1 MLPTPYVAS
10 LRIYEPLSAFSPAE
24 ALRWS
29 AIPSTNAT
37 NTEEQS
43 RALTRI
49 VTSEPPA
56 LKPDGAHL
64 LEIDGKKYV
73 CPWSTAARCWA
84 ALETFKQ
91 NLPNNI
97 TRFFLPTNLEEAISI
112 NSEMIEDKVPHI
124 ISETWMIPPRW
135 FSLFKPDE
143 RIRGYNESG
152 AFSVLRTSIGNAK
165 KRCMFTHQTVV
176 ASFGNGPIE
185 QEIADLLEWM
195 DLFHHESIIE
205 LDYGGLA
212 NYLDQSLKFNGE
224 AGIESDTSVEDLHLS
239 LSGLAQ
245 GDGARA
251 GRGYERLISRW
262 RRVAAFEQAM

>member
-84 ALETFKQ
+84 KS
-91 NLPNNI
+91 
-97 TRFFLPTNLEEAISI
+97 EEHT
-112 NSEMIEDKVPHI
+112 SE
-124 ISETWMIPPRW
+124 
-135 FSLFKPDE
+135 L
-143 RIRGYNESG
+143 
-152 AFSVLRTSIGNAK
+152 
-165 KRCMFTHQTVV
+165 
-176 ASFGNGPIE
+176 
-185 QEIADLLEWM
+185 
-195 DLFHHESIIE
+195 
-205 LDYGGLA
+205 
-212 NYLDQSLKFNGE
+212 QS
-224 AGIESDTSVEDLHLS
+224 H
-239 LSGLAQ
+239 
-245 GDGARA
+245 
-251 GRGYERLISRW
+251 
-262 RRVAAFEQAM
+262 